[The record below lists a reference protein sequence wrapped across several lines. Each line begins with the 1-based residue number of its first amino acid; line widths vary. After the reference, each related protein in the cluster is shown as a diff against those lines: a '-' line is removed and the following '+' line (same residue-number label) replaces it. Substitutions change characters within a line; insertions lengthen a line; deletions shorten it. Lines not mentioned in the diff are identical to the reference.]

1 MAGPDS
7 SSVSAAWC
15 VPIPLLA
22 FGSLELPLL
31 WGLSTGLH
39 YPLSQHP
46 EPTRLTCSLTS
57 RYPTTCFALPIKE
70 LFVRFFFFHFI
81 FSEVRLLPLCGD
93 WTTKFCAVLQS
104 GQVCFASDRYLLKFL
119 LFQWFISSAGI
130 LSLYVYISLIVL
142 VWNRKGRVVCLYS
155 HFHLWNWQCHVAVKP
170 DPGACTRQRGE
181 RKRRH
186 RY

>member
-15 VPIPLLA
+15 VPIPLLP
-22 FGSLELPLL
+22 FGSLALPLL

-57 RYPTTCFALPIKE
+57 SYLTTCFSSSNQGIICE
-70 LFVRFFFFHFI
+70 VFFGSTS
-81 FSEVRLLPLCGD
+81 FSEVRLLPLCGG
-93 WTTKFCAVLQS
+93 WTAKFCAVLQS
-104 GQVCFASDRYLLKFL
+104 GQVCSASDRYLLKFL

-130 LSLYVYISLIVL
+130 LSLCVYISLIVL

-155 HFHLWNWQCHVAVKP
+155 QFPLWNWQCRVAVKR
-170 DPGACTRQRGE
+170 DPGACARQRGE

-186 RY
+186 RH